1 MRTPSQR
8 TDGLAPLTARVPGS
22 KSITNRA
29 LLLAAAATGITRL
42 RAPLVSDD
50 TLAFRTALT
59 GLGVRITE
67 TGDAWEVTGT
77 GRGPVAA
84 DAGVGAGATDAGA
97 AATTDA
103 GAA

>member
-29 LLLAAAATGITRL
+29 LLPAAAATGVTRL
-42 RAPLVSDD
+42 RAPRVSDD

-67 TGDAWEVTGT
+67 TGDAC
-77 GRGPVAA
+77 VAKTFPGFH
-84 DAGVGAGATDAGA
+84 DELRRLFPGA
-97 AATTDA
+97 ATPQ
-103 GAA
+103 GI